1 MISNW
6 ILAARPKT
14 LLAALSP
21 VAIGATLALADGLF
35 HFWAMATA
43 LLGAVSVQIGTNFC
57 NDYCDF
63 FQGADTEN
71 RKGPTRAVQ
80 SGAIS
85 PGKMLI
91 ATIAMFAI
99 TAFASW
105 LLCLRAGWPFLLL
118 GLASILFGV
127 MYTAGRF
134 SLAYLGI
141 ADPFV
146 LVFFGPVAVA
156 GTYYVQALQFDWS
169 TVVAG
174 LGPGLIATG
183 LLVVNNLRDVDE
195 DRIANKRT
203 LVVRLGKTF
212 SRIQYTTCIVGSA
225 LVPVAFVGMQ
235 SQTNRWLP
243 MLASLVL
250 LPGIFVILKVWQS
263 DGIALRPYLGMTAGL
278 LLLYTVLFCAGLVL

>member
-1 MISNW
+1 MILNW

-14 LLAALSP
+14 LLAAFSP
-21 VAIGATLALADGLF
+21 VLIGSTIAIHDGVF
-35 HFWAMATA
+35 DFWAVATA
-43 LLGAVSVQIGTNFC
+43 LLLAVSVQIGTNFC

-80 SGAIS
+80 AGLIS
-85 PGKMLI
+85 PRAMLV
-91 ATIAMFAI
+91 ATVCMFAI
-99 TAFASW
+99 TALASW
-105 LLCLRAGWPFLLL
+105 LLFLRAGWPFLVLGGLSILL
-118 GLASILFGV
+118 GVL
-127 MYTAGRF
+127 YTAGRF

-146 LVFFGPVAVA
+146 LIFFGPVAVA
-156 GTYYVQALQFDWS
+156 GTHYVQSLQLDWP

-195 DRIANKRT
+195 DRVANKRT
-203 LVVRLGKTF
+203 LAVRFGKTF
-212 SRIQYTTCIVGSA
+212 SRVQYLSCIIGAA
-225 LVPVAFVGMQ
+225 LVPIVFVLTK
-235 SQTNRWLP
+235 QTGWLP
-243 MLASLVL
+243 AIASLVVV
-250 LPGIFVILKVWQS
+250 PGLVLVAKVWKH

-278 LLLYTVLFCAGLVL
+278 LLLFTLLFCTGLGLS